1 MEPPGHDLMPS
12 STMDVTRLLEAVL
25 TTQDMSCA
33 LPDVRQTKSEEVNQL
48 KYSPSPPF

>member
-1 MEPPGHDLMPS
+1 M

-33 LPDVRQTKSEEVNQL
+33 PPDVRQNKCEEVSHAVPIHCTQ
-48 KYSPSPPF
+48 